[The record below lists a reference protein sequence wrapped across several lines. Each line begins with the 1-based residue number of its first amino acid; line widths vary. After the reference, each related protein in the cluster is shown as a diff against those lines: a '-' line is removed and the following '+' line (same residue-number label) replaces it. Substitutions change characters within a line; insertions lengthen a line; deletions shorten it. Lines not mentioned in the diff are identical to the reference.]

1 MRETNHKQKTNFF
14 YYYLLATFFRNQM
27 GQNLMRYG
35 RVQRQE
41 HRS

>member
-1 MRETNHKQKTNFF
+1 
-14 YYYLLATFFRNQM
+14 LLATFFRNQM